1 MGGPEQQEQ
10 LLRRHEDARS
20 AAERKAEWAFAA
32 AIILLGLTT
41 LLFTSIN
48 LRYFLDERPRT
59 SSEAQLSLVLMAIAI
74 LIAIGVVVVT
84 SYVVRLMKAEAR
96 IRLEMERLQSKAE
109 LADSLRELRHDY
121 DNQLTVILA
130 LLQLGRVER
139 AVDYLQG
146 IVGRRPH
153 LMDAEASSAVF
164 AFLGEKGLEA
174 VENRVAVRYELEPCP
189 FPEVP
194 VDVITRIVGNL
205 FDNAVEA
212 AVQAEERGEVRARVF
227 VRDGRWWFEIWN
239 NGASIPPGMLQR
251 IFESGVTTK
260 REAEGHGLGLVVV
273 RRLVDTHQGQI
284 TVESHPELGTT
295 FTVSFELAPVYSSSS
310 HDR

>member
-20 AAERKAEWAFAA
+20 AAERKAEWVFAA

-121 DNQLTVILA
+121 DNQLRSEEHTSE
-130 LLQLGRVER
+130 LQSR
-139 AVDYLQG
+139 
-146 IVGRRPH
+146 
-153 LMDAEASSAVF
+153 
-164 AFLGEKGLEA
+164 
-174 VENRVAVRYELEPCP
+174 EN
-189 FPEVP
+189 
-194 VDVITRIVGNL
+194 
-205 FDNAVEA
+205 
-212 AVQAEERGEVRARVF
+212 
-227 VRDGRWWFEIWN
+227 
-239 NGASIPPGMLQR
+239 
-251 IFESGVTTK
+251 
-260 REAEGHGLGLVVV
+260 LVC
-273 RRLVDTHQGQI
+273 RLR
-284 TVESHPELGTT
+284 L
-295 FTVSFELAPVYSSSS
+295 
-310 HDR
+310 